1 MSPPVGCAHE
11 QGSSL
16 LNLIG
21 NTPLVRLPKIEA
33 DVPGVTLYAKAE
45 WQNPGGSVKDRAAR
59 RMICE
64 GLRAYELTP
73 GRRILDATSGN
84 TGIAYAMIG
93 AALGYGVT
101 LCVPENVTPERKRIL
116 STYGAEL
123 IFTNPLEGSDGA
135 IREARK
141 RFVADPDRYFYPD
154 QYNNAFNWRA
164 HYDTTA
170 PEIWSQTGGRL
181 THFVAGLGTSGTFVG
196 TARRLRE
203 YSRDVV
209 LASVQP
215 DSPLHGLE
223 GLKHMESAIVPG
235 IYDPEVADVDLRV
248 TTEEAYAMTRRL
260 AREEGLLAGV
270 SSGANLIAALKLA
283 QAGLQSRQSTRRS
296 ATAAA
301 APDPAAIFVVMFPD
315 GGDRYLSETFWD
327 DK

>member
-1 MSPPVGCAHE
+1 MSPHLGCAHE
-11 QGSSL
+11 QQTSSL
-16 LNLIG
+16 VNLIG

-33 DVPGVTLYAKAE
+33 ELPGVTLFAKAE
-45 WQNPGGSVKDRAAR
+45 WKNPGGSVKDRPAR

-64 GLRAYELTP
+64 GLRAHELTP

-101 LCVPENVTPERKRIL
+101 LCVPENVTAERKRIL

-123 IFTNPLEGSDGA
+123 IFTDPLEGSDGA
-135 IREARK
+135 IREAHK
-141 RFVADPDRYFYPD
+141 RFAADPDRYFYPD
-154 QYNNAFNWRA
+154 QYNNPFNWRA

-170 PEIWSQTGGRL
+170 PEIWTQTGGSL

-223 GLKHMESAIVPG
+223 GLKHMASAIVPG
-235 IYDPEVADVDLRV
+235 IYDAALADVDLRV

-260 AREEGLLAGV
+260 ARDEGLLVGV
-270 SSGANLIAALKLA
+270 SSGASL
-283 QAGLQSRQSTRRS
+283 
-296 ATAAA
+296 AAA
-301 APDPAAIFVVMFPD
+301 VRLAETRPARAEPATFVVVFPD
-315 GGDRYLSETFWD
+315 GGDRYLSAAFWD
-327 DK
+327 ER